1 MKGADSNLMRYR
13 QMADQKARAVW
24 ERYEYG
30 RDRGHRQYCAQARR
44 CERFYLGGGLQWS
57 PEDLA
62 VLQEA
67 GRPAHEINLVQPA
80 VNAAVGYQIH
90 NRMDISYRPRGNG
103 ADDQL
108 ATAHSKVAMQ
118 IADQNQLHWK
128 ETEVFADGL
137 IQQRGY
143 FDIRL
148 DFDDHLMGSV
158 AIDVLDPL
166 DVIPDPDAKGY
177 SPNDW
182 LDVLITRWLTLDA
195 IELLYGKA
203 ARRELEAR
211 RPSEADFGEE
221 SMEEG
226 RNKFGGTSASGGFY
240 DAWRL
245 DGDGQIPRV
254 RVVEQRRWE
263 MTRADVAIYPA
274 GDIRPLNEGEVAPD
288 GAVIT
293 KKMRLRPKITV
304 ATQDVMLHEDW
315 SPYRRLMIVPYFPF
329 FRRGITRGMVD
340 AAISPQEALNKAM
353 SQYLHIL
360 NTTANSGWIVQE
372 GSLTNLTLA
381 QLEDQGAKTG
391 LVVEYKNGTQPPVK
405 IQPNQIPTGIDR
417 MIERAQAQMAEV
429 TGINDAFKGMTD
441 SGLESGV
448 AIQSR
453 QQAAQNSIALPL
465 DNLARTRHLLAEHL
479 LELVQQ
485 FYTEPRIL
493 RITEMDAFGKQQS
506 VPLAINQPTDSG
518 LFNDL
523 TIGEYDV
530 VITEQPMQ
538 VTFENSQF
546 QQALELRKA
555 GVMVPDEIVI
565 RHSNLADKEE
575 VAKAMT
581 ERGQQVDP
589 TLAAKAELM
598 KVQAEKTQAE
608 RVNKAVEAQYSA
620 IQTAQTIATLPQ
632 TAGLADALLKS
643 AGYVDRDAAP
653 IVPPLSAPLPGAEP
667 PPANTNPLTPHNPQ
681 AGITAGLES
690 PHE

>member
-1 MKGADSNLMRYR
+1 MS
-13 QMADQKARAVW
+13 DQRAREVW

-30 RDRGHRQYCAQARR
+30 RNRGHREYCAQARL

-62 VLQEA
+62 ILKEA
-67 GRPAHEINLVQPA
+67 GRPAHEINLIMPA

-108 ATAHSKVAMQ
+108 ASAHSKVAMQ
-118 IADQNQLHWK
+118 IADRNHLHWK

-143 FDIRL
+143 FDVRI
-148 DFDDHLMGSV
+148 DFDDNLMGSV
-158 AIDVLDPL
+158 IVDVLDPL

-177 SPNDW
+177 TPNEW
-182 LDVLITRWLTLDA
+182 SDVLITRWLTLDTV
-195 IELLYGKA
+195 ELLYGKA
-203 ARRELEAR
+203 ARREVEAR
-211 RPSEADFGEE
+211 KPTDADFGEE
-221 SMEEG
+221 SLEEG
-226 RNKFGGTSASGGFY
+226 RNKFGGANSGGVY

-245 DGDGQIPRV
+245 DGYGHIPRV

-263 MTRADVAIYPA
+263 MTRQAVAIYPT
-274 GDIRPLNEGEVAPD
+274 GDIRPFNEGDTPPD

-293 KKMRLRPKITV
+293 KKTIRRPKLTV
-304 ATQDVMLHEDW
+304 ATQDSVLHDEW
-315 SPYRRLMIVPYFPF
+315 SPYRRLMIIPYFPF
-329 FRRGITRGMVD
+329 FRRGMTRGMVD

-360 NTTANSGWIVQE
+360 NTTANSGWIVEE
-372 GSLTNLTLA
+372 GSLTNMTIE
-381 QLEDQGAKTG
+381 QLEAQGAQTG
-391 LVVEYKNGTQPPVK
+391 LVVEYKGGTTPPVK
-405 IQPNQIPTGIDR
+405 IQANQIPTGIDR

-441 SGLESGV
+441 TGIESGV

-465 DNLARTRHLLAEHL
+465 DNLARTRHLLAEHI

-485 FYTEPRIL
+485 FYTEPRVL
-493 RITEMDAFGKQQS
+493 RITEMDLFGKQKS
-506 VPLAINQPTDSG
+506 KPLAINQPTETG
-518 LFNDL
+518 VLFNDL

-538 VTFENSQF
+538 VTFENGQF
-546 QQALELRKA
+546 QQSLELRKA

-575 VAKAMT
+575 VAKAMA

-589 TLAAKAELM
+589 TLAAKADLL

-608 RVNKAVEAQYSA
+608 MVNKAVEAQYSA
-620 IQTAQTIATLPQ
+620 IQTAQTIAAIPQ
-632 TAGLADALLKS
+632 TAGLADSLLKS

-653 IVPPLSAPLPGAEP
+653 IVPQLTGPVRGVAP
-667 PPANTNPLTPHNPQ
+667 PPTNTNPLTPPNPD
-681 AGITAGLES
+681 AGITAGMES
-690 PHE
+690 QAP